1 MASPVARAPIV
12 CVEGPSAVGKTTL
25 AAALARE
32 AGACVVPEL
41 DAAGAPPAARSAAWF
56 VAREA
61 ARWRRAVAHAAA
73 APLVVVD
80 GDPFKGL
87 WYNWVFAAD
96 GWPGVDALAPLY
108 RAHVAR
114 GALAFPDL
122 YVVLRAGEAAL
133 RARRAGDPTRTRRS
147 FETNLRLVAP
157 QRRYFTALRALAPA
171 RVALLDTDDAAALP
185 AAVRAAVAALPAGAP
200 DASRLLARMAA
211 WVRAHDADDADHD
224 APPRAP

>member
-1 MASPVARAPIV
+1 MAPSTARAPIV

-32 AGACVVPEL
+32 AGARVVPEL
-41 DAAGAPPAARSAAWF
+41 DATGAPPVARSAAWF
-56 VAREA
+56 AEREA
-61 ARWRRAVAHAAA
+61 ARWRRAVADAAA

-108 RAHVAR
+108 AAHVAR
-114 GALAFPDL
+114 GTLAFPDL
-122 YVVLRAGEAAL
+122 YVVLHASEAAL
-133 RARRAGDPTRTRRS
+133 RARRAADATRTRRG
-147 FETNLRLVAP
+147 FETNLRLVGP
-157 QRRYFTALRALAPA
+157 QRRYFGALRALAPA

-200 DASRLLARMAA
+200 DAPHLLARMAA
-211 WVRAHDADDADHD
+211 WVRAHDVDEHE
-224 APPRAP
+224 PPRAS